1 MVGTAVGLHWFWRA
15 VLFSASQNFKHRWEP
30 AIVRWYEQRVRWA
43 LDHRALTLGGSLA
56 ALVLTVVAFS
66 FLHSGIE
73 YFPENVPPKQVF
85 VDVELPVGSRVDATD
100 AVARRMEEE
109 LKIVPGREDW
119 KSEVSTIGS
128 GGSGGASAMMG
139 QGGPG
144 GPASGRVGI
153 SFVEFQQRD
162 HDPFETLSWMQEHLG
177 RDVAGAV
184 ITTQGSQEGPATGA
198 PVTIEIVGSDPARL
212 KQLSDRVL
220 DVLQAAPVYAK
231 LVALESDMDE
241 AQAELS
247 VTVDREKAALY
258 DLSTAEVGRAIRGA
272 IQGVEAAK
280 YRTGDDEYD
289 VVVRLAAQYRNE
301 LENLRD
307 LTVMSEGRQV
317 PLSSVASWD
326 VKDGY
331 GSIHRKDQT
340 RMATITSDVN
350 EGLNDFAVLVEV
362 QQTLAPF
369 VVAEMPPGYTIN
381 YTGQNQDQ
389 QEAQEFLLGAFM
401 TAVMVIAL
409 ILVSQFNSVIKP
421 FIIMTS
427 VLLSTMGV
435 LLGLMIFRMPFVV
448 IMTGIGIISLAGIVV
463 NNSIVMIDYID
474 TLRERDAMNR
484 SDALVRAG
492 MTRFRPVILTALTTA
507 LGLVPLAIGLN
518 LDFFGFYRSLR
529 PELFWG
535 GDQAAWWGSMCVS
548 VIAGILFATFL
559 TLILVPV
566 MYSILDDVSDWFRS
580 TYIGDGPSGGLQA

>member
-1 MVGTAVGLHWFWRA
+1 
-15 VLFSASQNFKHRWEP
+15 
-30 AIVRWYEQRVRWA
+30 
-43 LDHRALTLGGSLA
+43 
-56 ALVLTVVAFS
+56 
-66 FLHSGIE
+66 
-73 YFPENVPPKQVF
+73 
-85 VDVELPVGSRVDATD
+85 
-100 AVARRMEEE
+100 
-109 LKIVPGREDW
+109 
-119 KSEVSTIGS
+119 
-128 GGSGGASAMMG
+128 
-139 QGGPG
+139 
-144 GPASGRVGI
+144 
-153 SFVEFQQRD
+153 
-162 HDPFETLSWMQEHLG
+162 
-177 RDVAGAV
+177 
-184 ITTQGSQEGPATGA
+184 
-198 PVTIEIVGSDPARL
+198 
-212 KQLSDRVL
+212 
-220 DVLQAAPVYAK
+220 
-231 LVALESDMDE
+231 MDE
-241 AQAELS
+241 ARAELS

-258 DLSTAEVGRAIRGA
+258 DLSTAEVGRAVRGA

-289 VVVRLAAQYRNE
+289 VVVRLAPEYRNE

-317 PLSSVASWD
+317 PLSSVASWE

-331 GSIHRKDQT
+331 GSIRRKDQT
-340 RMATITSDVN
+340 RMATIISDVN

-369 VVAEMPPGYTIN
+369 AADELPPGYTMN
-381 YTGQNQDQ
+381 YAGQNQDQ

-401 TAVMVIAL
+401 TAVMVIAF

-474 TLRERDAMNR
+474 TLRERDDMSR
-484 SDALVRAG
+484 RDALVRAG
-492 MTRFRPVILTALTTA
+492 ITRFRPVILTAITTA

-518 LDFFGFYRSLR
+518 FDFFGLYQSLR

-535 GDQAAWWGSMCVS
+535 GEQAAWWGSMCIS
-548 VIAGILFATFL
+548 VISGIMLATFL

-566 MYSILDDVSDWFRS
+566 MYSVLDDVSDWFRS
-580 TYIGDGPSGGLQA
+580 TYVGDASEALAARPMPATD